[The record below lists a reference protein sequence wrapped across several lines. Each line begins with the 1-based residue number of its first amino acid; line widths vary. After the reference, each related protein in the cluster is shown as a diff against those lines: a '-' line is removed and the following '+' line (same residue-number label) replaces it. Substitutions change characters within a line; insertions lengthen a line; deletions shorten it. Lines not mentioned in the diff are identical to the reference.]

1 LFVIIVLRHPKGS
14 STQGPVCTDGVV
26 PRAFLSCCQR
36 RVVEDDCSK
45 TARSPCKLSWHVAR
59 SSPGCVGKTG
69 FLLGGRGSTN
79 LATTVATSGPSPE
92 GCRIPAWCV
101 GRLLVRPCTGCG
113 LPTPKPSLIF
123 DRIAVNTIGRTTARR
138 NVENQCLTTV
148 MSNIS

>member
-1 LFVIIVLRHPKGS
+1 MLRHLKGS
-14 STQGPVCTDGVV
+14 STQGRVCTDGVV
-26 PRAFLSCCQR
+26 PRACLSRCQR

-45 TARSPCKLSWHVAR
+45 TAQSPCKLSWHVAR
-59 SSPGCVGKTG
+59 SSPGCVRKSS

-101 GRLLVRPCTGCG
+101 GRLLVRPCTGYG
-113 LPTPKPSLIF
+113 LPTAKPFLMF
-123 DRIAVNTIGRTTARR
+123 DRIAMNTIGRTVARR